1 MKKAFLV
8 FFLFVGLHASQ
19 PAFPV
24 LKIENAVHV
33 SATNSKPIIFVVAT
47 TTCGHCINYLNSIS
61 DDVRLNNKIQTSFVF
76 SLSLIDQGDT
86 LPKALPFRGI
96 TPTTYIIRNG
106 RSIVQPLEG
115 ELHPND
121 LLNLLNTIK

>member
-1 MKKAFLV
+1 MRKTFLM

-19 PAFPV
+19 PGFPV
-24 LKIENAVHV
+24 LKIENAVHL

-61 DDVRLNNKIQTSFVF
+61 DDFRLNNKIQKNFVF
-76 SLSLIDQGDT
+76 SLSLIDKGDT
-86 LPKALPFRGI
+86 LPKALPFGGI

-115 ELHPND
+115 EIHPND
-121 LLNLLNTIK
+121 LLNLLNTIR